1 MFERAD
7 AMYQELFSE
16 RRELIEEGPE
26 YAYRAFIDY
35 VTHYKRN
42 LKYALQ
48 CYLDAKEAFKDT
60 DIEGFW
66 ELELMLYSGTF
77 NNPERFELEENNL
90 LIKDW

>member
-66 ELELMLYSGTF
+66 ELELM
-77 NNPERFELEENNL
+77 
-90 LIKDW
+90 